1 MTSWNF
7 TISPDLDFCFGL
19 NHSLQPHALWRTIG
33 WSAFGMFWASW
44 HYMARMKKTVFRS
57 TNTNLSNFGLFFH
70 ALVEKKINLK
80 IWKPVEIFPM
90 FVFESWAR
98 IYADVLPFHIQW
110 QHFAGSASQNV
121 LSNADTGSAFQWII
135 KVLELTR
142 FPWALDANTYAPFWH
157 VFHIHSYYLKGRVSQ
172 TNYSWILPVGHKMV
186 AW

>member
-80 IWKPVEIFPM
+80 SFNENMKTCGNFSNVCIWKLSANICRCVAISYPMATFCWLCFTKCFVKCRYWKRVPMNYKSTQIDTLSLGAGYKYICSLLACFPY
-90 FVFESWAR
+90 SQL
-98 IYADVLPFHIQW
+98 LP
-110 QHFAGSASQNV
+110 
-121 LSNADTGSAFQWII
+121 
-135 KVLELTR
+135 
-142 FPWALDANTYAPFWH
+142 
-157 VFHIHSYYLKGRVSQ
+157 
-172 TNYSWILPVGHKMV
+172 
-186 AW
+186 